1 MRIRALLGLSADAKA
16 TAAEAAQIAR
26 EHGLGGAPAPKSG
39 GCGAGCG
46 CHAKNA
52 PSTQKAH

>member
-1 MRIRALLGLSADAKA
+1 V
-16 TAAEAAQIAR
+16 AAQIAR
-26 EHGLGGAPAPKSG
+26 EHGLGDAAAAPAAPAGKPAG

-52 PSTQKAH
+52 PSAQKAH